1 MPPKVRFTREKIE
14 ETAYLM
20 AKERGLDA
28 VAAREVAKAMHMT
41 VTPIFTYFSGM
52 EELKRTVR
60 DRVRREFREY
70 LQESAEYTP
79 AFLEFC
85 MRWIRYA
92 AENPN
97 LYELL
102 MHTGGGICQ
111 MDELLELFPEI
122 VEPIEKEISDLFV
135 LSSEEAHTLLRHMM
149 IYAHGVADFYLCGGS
164 PIPEEKIP
172 AAMSEICLA
181 LAARIKILNGTAD
194 MDTAKTML
202 SYDGLEPKK
211 N

>member
-70 LQESAEYTP
+70 LQKSAEYTP

-97 LYELL
+97 S
-102 MHTGGGICQ
+102 TGC
-111 MDELLELFPEI
+111 
-122 VEPIEKEISDLFV
+122 
-135 LSSEEAHTLLRHMM
+135 
-149 IYAHGVADFYLCGGS
+149 
-164 PIPEEKIP
+164 
-172 AAMSEICLA
+172 
-181 LAARIKILNGTAD
+181 
-194 MDTAKTML
+194 
-202 SYDGLEPKK
+202 
-211 N
+211 